1 MTDTAKFKG
10 AILEENQVEEAV
22 SDMLSSPSQSIE
34 RGNTTVNVNDLSLA
48 EQIFSTPQKTQY
60 EIDEQYIQTL
70 DVGLFSYHQTLQN
83 EVLLNLG
90 LGHGGKPLHDP
101 TWATNRYIQITRIQ
115 KVLSEFEILTAQ
127 NKITEKRTIL

>member
-1 MTDTAKFKG
+1 MKRATFEGAKMTDTAKFKG

-70 DVGLFSYHQTLQN
+70 DVGLFSYH
-83 EVLLNLG
+83 
-90 LGHGGKPLHDP
+90 
-101 TWATNRYIQITRIQ
+101 
-115 KVLSEFEILTAQ
+115 
-127 NKITEKRTIL
+127 